1 MKFCPLFNHKIIEQ
15 IFYFCFCLK
24 APPRRPDF
32 KPRLGYY
39 KFHTNAQTWLAARH
53 TCTQE
58 GAHLLIVNSDDEF
71 AIVKGMWDKYP
82 ELFQDWRNDY
92 VHIGITDLAE
102 EGNFTTLFGKSSFS
116 SSCTLF
122 VYTSLFIICQGYNEY

>member
-1 MKFCPLFNHKIIEQ
+1 LQ
-15 IFYFCFCLK
+15 
-24 APPRRPDF
+24 APPRRPVQDF
-32 KPRLGYY
+32 KPGLGYY

-71 AIVKGMWDKYP
+71 ATVKGIWDKYP
-82 ELFQDWRNDY
+82 KLFQDWKNDY

-102 EGNFTTLFGKSSFS
+102 EGNFTTMYGKSSFS
-116 SSCTLF
+116 SSCTFFSHYLCLCIPLF
-122 VYTSLFIICQGYNEY
+122 LQFVVGIMNIKLPCV

>member
-1 MKFCPLFNHKIIEQ
+1 
-15 IFYFCFCLK
+15 
-24 APPRRPDF
+24 
-32 KPRLGYY
+32 
-39 KFHTNAQTWLAARH
+39 
-53 TCTQE
+53 
-58 GAHLLIVNSDDEF
+58 
-71 AIVKGMWDKYP
+71 VKGMWDKYP